1 MEYSI
6 RELAELSGVSSR
18 TLRYYDSIGLLK
30 PARVNDVG
38 YRFYGEK
45 EMILLQQI
53 FFYRERGFSLEEIRQ
68 ILYQKDFD
76 LEKALWEHLQE
87 LETRQKETA
96 NMIKNVK
103 CTIASMKGERE
114 MSEKERFEGF
124 KQRIVEENEA
134 VYGKEVREKYGDAE
148 MDAANRKLL
157 SMTEADYER
166 FENLKEEVEQI
177 LQKAVLAGEDP
188 QGEMGRRVVLLH
200 KEWLGMTWKQ
210 YTENAH
216 KGVVQMY
223 VLDERFKAYYDKE
236 VEGCAAFLRDA
247 VLHWVEKM

>member
-30 PARVNDVG
+30 PARVSDAG

-45 EMILLQQI
+45 EMLLLQQI
-53 FFYRERGFSLEEIRQ
+53 FFYRERGFSLEEIRR

-76 LEKALWEHLQE
+76 LEKALQEHLQE
-87 LETRQKETA
+87 LEKRQNEIA
-96 NMIKNVK
+96 DMIKNVK
-103 CTIASMKGERE
+103 CTILSMKGERE
-114 MSEKERFEGF
+114 MSEKERFDGF
-124 KQRIVEENEA
+124 KQRIVKENEA

-148 MDAANRKLL
+148 MDAANRKLMN
-157 SMTEADYER
+157 MTEADYER

-216 KGVVQMY
+216 KGVAQMD
-223 VLDERFKAYYDKE
+223 VLDERFRGYYDKE

-247 VLHWVEKM
+247 IMHWVGRI